1 LGRTAHC
8 PEDAALPGFSSVT
21 QTQILVGIL
30 ILFVVEVNHL
40 KWIWWNHWQ
49 CRKCGVRNRSCACS
63 DKWKWMVLL

>member
-1 LGRTAHC
+1 
-8 PEDAALPGFSSVT
+8 VT
-21 QTQILVGIL
+21 QTQILIGIL

-49 CRKCGVRNRSCACS
+49 CRKCKVRNRDCGCS

>member
-1 LGRTAHC
+1 M
-8 PEDAALPGFSSVT
+8 T
-21 QTQILVGIL
+21 QTQVLIGIL

-49 CRKCGVRNRSCACS
+49 CRKCCVRNRDCGCS

>member
-1 LGRTAHC
+1 M
-8 PEDAALPGFSSVT
+8 T
-21 QTQILVGIL
+21 QTQVLVGIL

-49 CRKCGVRNRSCACS
+49 CRKCGIRNRDCGCS